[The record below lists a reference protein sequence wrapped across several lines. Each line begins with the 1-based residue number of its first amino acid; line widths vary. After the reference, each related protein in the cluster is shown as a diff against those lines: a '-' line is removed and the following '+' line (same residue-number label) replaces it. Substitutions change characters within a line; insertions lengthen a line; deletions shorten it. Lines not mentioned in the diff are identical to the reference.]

1 MSGVIS
7 PASSRNVDRPVVS
20 IIIVTWNSAD
30 RVGACLG
37 SLETHADRRATDV
50 VLVDNASSDG
60 TAELVRE
67 SFPWVRVV
75 ENRANVGFPR
85 AVNQGVR
92 MSSGRFVLLLNPDAC
107 LSSDTLSSLQ
117 RVFDDLPD
125 AGAVGPHIVRTSGE
139 TDDFAARAFPSLG
152 NAVLRW
158 SGIRRLAPHS
168 RWLGRETIRVD
179 GREPNP
185 VPCLT
190 GAVLMVPR
198 ALIEE
203 VGLLDE
209 TIPMYLEDLELC
221 RRIHAHGRRV
231 YFDPGTTVVHEGGA
245 STAKSRHRAFL
256 RATENGHAP
265 WLFIRRWQGTWASR
279 AFVAAVAVG
288 AALRALWHGSRALLL
303 RMTGR
308 DASERLVAAKD
319 NVALLRWACGSKEA
333 FQRRLRLLFTDHAS
347 GGRGGDLDGEAALAR
362 VGTST

>member
-1 MSGVIS
+1 M
-7 PASSRNVDRPVVS
+7 
-20 IIIVTWNSAD
+20 
-30 RVGACLG
+30 
-37 SLETHADRRATDV
+37 
-50 VLVDNASSDG
+50 
-60 TAELVRE
+60 
-67 SFPWVRVV
+67 
-75 ENRANVGFPR
+75 
-85 AVNQGVR
+85 
-92 MSSGRFVLLLNPDAC
+92 
-107 LSSDTLSSLQ
+107 
-117 RVFDDLPD
+117 
-125 AGAVGPHIVRTSGE
+125 
-139 TDDFAARAFPSLG
+139 
-152 NAVLRW
+152 
-158 SGIRRLAPHS
+158 
-168 RWLGRETIRVD
+168 
-179 GREPNP
+179 
-185 VPCLT
+185 
-190 GAVLMVPR
+190 PR
-198 ALIEE
+198 ALLEE